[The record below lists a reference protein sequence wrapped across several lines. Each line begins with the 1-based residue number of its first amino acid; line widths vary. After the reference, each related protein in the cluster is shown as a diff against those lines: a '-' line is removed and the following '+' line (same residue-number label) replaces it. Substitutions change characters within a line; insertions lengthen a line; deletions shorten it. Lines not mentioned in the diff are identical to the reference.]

1 MSAQGWK
8 IDLAGVKSVLHDVSG
23 SVNGTASA
31 LQSVQGGVAE
41 VAGGA
46 GDVVNEALGAFLTKT
61 QDDVDQVTYRLI
73 GGVQGVTNAVDAYK
87 AGDLDMAAN
96 AQRAGVTAAD
106 THDVSFFVQA
116 AERQR

>member
-1 MSAQGWK
+1 MSTQAWK
-8 IDLAGVKSVLHDVSG
+8 VDLAGVQSVLLDVSG

-41 VAGGA
+41 VGGA

-73 GGVQGVTNAVDAYK
+73 GGVQGVTNAVDAYR

-96 AQRAGVTAAD
+96 AQRAGVTLAD
-106 THDVSFFVQA
+106 THDVSFFVRT
-116 AERQR
+116 AERRQ

>member
-1 MSAQGWK
+1 MSSQAWK
-8 IDLAGVKSVLHDVSG
+8 IDLAGVQSVLQDVSA

-46 GDVVNEALGAFLTKT
+46 GDVVNEALGAYLTKT
-61 QDDVDQVTYRLI
+61 QDDTDEVTYRLI
-73 GGVQGVTNAVDAYK
+73 GGVQGVTSAVDAYK
-87 AGDLDMAAN
+87 VGDLDMAAN

-106 THDVSFFVQA
+106 THEVSFFVEA
-116 AERQR
+116 AERRR

>member
-1 MSAQGWK
+1 MAATGWR
-8 IDLAGVKSVLHDVSG
+8 IDPAGVESVLNDISA

-46 GDVVNEALGAFLTKT
+46 GDIVNEALGAFLTKT

-73 GGVQGVTNAVDAYK
+73 GGVQGVTNAVDAYR
-87 AGDLDMAAN
+87 AGDLEMAAN
-96 AQRAGVTAAD
+96 AQRAGLSAHES
-106 THDVSFFVQA
+106 HDVSFFIRA
-116 AERQR
+116 AEARR

>member
-1 MSAQGWK
+1 MSAQEWR
-8 IDLAGVKSVLHDVSG
+8 IDLAGVESVLSDVSA

-31 LQSVQGGVAE
+31 LQSVQSGVGE

-73 GGVQGVTNAVDAYK
+73 GGVQGVTNAVEAYR
-87 AGDLDMAAN
+87 AGDTEMAAN
-96 AQRAGVTAAD
+96 AQTAGLRAHEN
-106 THDVSFFVQA
+106 HDLSLFIKN
-116 AERQR
+116 AEQRR

>member
-8 IDLAGVKSVLHDVSG
+8 IDPAGVESVLSDVSA

-73 GGVQGVTNAVDAYK
+73 GGVQGVTNAVAAYDAH
-87 AGDLDMAAN
+87 DLEMAAN
-96 AQRAGVTAAD
+96 AERAGLRAHED
-106 THDVSFFVQA
+106 HDVSFFVRA
-116 AERQR
+116 AEERR